1 VKKEWNMRKTPKTS
15 WMRTEWL
22 GFLLLL
28 LFYMSQGSGDSY
40 AASPTEAGRTG
51 QDLPAEHEQKTDMP
65 AEKSEKERKILYWRA
80 PMDPME
86 IYDEPGKSRMG
97 MDLVPVYEDEV
108 SDGAEVRIDP
118 VIQQNM
124 GVRAARVEKGP
135 LHHTIRTYG
144 HVTHDETRTVDIS
157 PKFSGWIE
165 DLYVDFTGRAVKRG
179 EPLFSIYSPQLVTA
193 QGEYL
198 EAYRRAGR
206 VQGMIGESLLG
217 AVRQKLLYWD
227 VPEDQIRRIGETGE
241 IARTLIIR
249 SPFAGIVIAKNAV
262 SGTYVRE
269 GTAVYT
275 VSDFSRVWVEV
286 HIFEYELP
294 WVRMG
299 QEARMTLP
307 YLPGKAY
314 RGKVSY
320 VYPYLQKTTR
330 DVVIRLEFQ
339 NPGLELKPNMYADV
353 EISGMEGEG
362 LMVPS
367 MAVLRSGE
375 RNIVFVPRGE
385 GKFTPREI
393 TLGLALDEGKVQV
406 LTGLEEGESVV
417 VSGQF
422 LLDSES
428 KLREAV
434 LKMMKPGDVELPAR
448 PPVEHTH

>member
-1 VKKEWNMRKTPKTS
+1 MGKKVRTRESK
-15 WMRTEWL
+15 TEWFV
-22 GFLLLL
+22 FLLLVL
-28 LFYMSQGSGDSY
+28 LAVSGGCEDSGSTSQPGSN
-40 AASPTEAGRTG
+40 ETG
-51 QDLPAEHEQKTDMP
+51 QTHPQEQEQKSDEP
-65 AEKSEKERKILYWRA
+65 KIEDQEERKILYWRA

-97 MDLVPVYEDEV
+97 MDLVPVYEDQV

-124 GVRAARVEKGP
+124 GVRTAPVEKGS
-135 LHHTIRTYG
+135 LIHTIRAYG
-144 HVTHDETRTVDIS
+144 HVTYDETRTADIS
-157 PKFSGWIE
+157 SKFSGWIE
-165 DLYVDFTGRAVKRG
+165 ELYVDFTGQVVRKG

-217 AVRQKLLYWD
+217 AVRQKLLYLD
-227 VPEDQIRRIGETGE
+227 VPEDQIRRIEKTGE
-241 IARTLIIR
+241 ITRTLIIR

-262 SGTYVRE
+262 SGTYVKE
-269 GTAVYT
+269 GTAVYR

-294 WVRMG
+294 WVRLG

-307 YLPGKAY
+307 YLPGKIY

-320 VYPYLQKTTR
+320 VYPYLQRTTR

-353 EISGMEGEG
+353 EIRGIEGEG
-362 LMVPS
+362 LMIPS

-385 GKFTPREI
+385 GKFTPQEI

-406 LTGLEEGESVV
+406 LSGLEEGESVV

-434 LKMMKPGDVELPAR
+434 LKMMKPGEVEPPAR
-448 PPVEHTH
+448 PPVEHAH